1 MTEPTNLEIH
11 EVTIGVSLSTETSP
25 ATEFVAPLNP
35 EINSEKYEH
44 MYQVEDLNPDR

>member
-25 ATEFVAPLNP
+25 ATEFVASLNP
-35 EINSEKYEH
+35 SEKYEH